1 MTFKNM
7 MIAGCL
13 LFAGL
18 AVGLVLAPSLF
29 CTLFGLPSD
38 QSALVMA
45 RRAGVLMIG
54 FSILTYVLRD
64 LPANPL
70 SHNVMK
76 GFVVML
82 LLMAGLGIVELMSA
96 NVGAGILI
104 AVVTEIAFALAFWT
118 TRNDIA

>member
-1 MTFKNM
+1 MTFKNI

-45 RRAGVLMIG
+45 RRAGVLMVG
-54 FSILTYVLRD
+54 FSILTYVLRN
-64 LPANPL
+64 LPPTPL
-70 SHNVMK
+70 RHNVMK
-76 GFVVML
+76 GFIVKL
-82 LLMAGLGIVELMSA
+82 LLMAGLGIIELISA
-96 NVGAGILI
+96 NVGTGILL

-118 TRNDIA
+118 TRNDIT